1 MEMNKEYHDYIS
13 EEYSDTMK
21 EFMDTNKDLS
31 GFGIDL
37 SKNWDCEWLTNKC
50 WIPSEWG
57 KGMKDVGNAMTS
69 DEFYG
74 IYVALKEISE
84 KISAMAESA
93 KYLAKIKGE
102 LDEAVIV
109 EDDEE

>member
-13 EEYSDTMK
+13 EEYSDTIK

-50 WIPSEWG
+50 WIPSECG
-57 KGMKDVGNAMTS
+57 KGIKNVGDAMTS